1 MFSQKEDIGV
11 ITCLIYCKHCGTKT
25 YCGRKIYIDC
35 NSTISNGKKTSYRPI
50 RSAIIRVI
58 TKSEWQESDLFVTS
72 MTTDRIERRKVLL
85 PINNKNYNFRE
96 KKRSRVFLKF
106 YLVDLNNNFECDWLT
121 ELFYNNS
128 TSELVENRS
137 FLNQSQ
143 SKKL

>member
-1 MFSQKEDIGV
+1 MV
-11 ITCLIYCKHCGTKT
+11 
-25 YCGRKIYIDC
+25 
-35 NSTISNGKKTSYRPI
+35 KTSYRPI
-50 RSAIIRVI
+50 RSAIIRVPVI
-58 TKSEWQESDLFVTS
+58 TKSEWRESDLFVAS

-96 KKRSRVFLKF
+96 KKRSQVFLKF
-106 YLVDLNNNFECDWLT
+106 YLVDLNNNFECDWLI

-128 TSELVENRS
+128 TSELVENRI